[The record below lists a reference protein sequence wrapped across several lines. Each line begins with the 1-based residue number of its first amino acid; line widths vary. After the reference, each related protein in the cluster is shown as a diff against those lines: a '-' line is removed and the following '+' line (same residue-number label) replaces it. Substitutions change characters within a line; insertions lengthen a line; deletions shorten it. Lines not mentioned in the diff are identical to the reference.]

1 MNLIIKGFIVKK
13 LNVQILILNA
23 LIVDKQIF
31 VSVSNSFGTVF
42 IYFLF
47 FIPLKEKNLSAVIKA
62 TNGEVRWSQDLEKD
76 LNIKKL
82 QTKISFFH
90 LTVNKLRSI
99 GTKLLV
105 EFKQLDS

>member
-1 MNLIIKGFIVKK
+1 MIKTKIQHPSQFKRKKSLNLIIKGFIVKK

-23 LIVDKQIF
+23 LIVDRQIF

-62 TNGEVRWSQDLEKD
+62 TNSEVRWSQEKVRKRLEHQETSD
-76 LNIKKL
+76 NNFVL
-82 QTKISFFH
+82 SF
-90 LTVNKLRSI
+90 NC
-99 GTKLLV
+99 
-105 EFKQLDS
+105 E

>member
-82 QTKISFFH
+82 QTKILFFH